1 MIGAEPQPADA
12 TLRRLDPRARTA
24 WSLAAG
30 GGTLVLALAALVLAI
45 VLDAPLWL
53 VAAIV
58 AGGALLVVAAI
69 WGARL
74 HWAAYGF
81 RVGEEAVE
89 VVHGVIVRTLSEVPY
104 RRIQQIDV
112 RRGPIERRLGLSTLI
127 LRTAAATTDAT
138 VPGLAQSEADELR
151 QFLLT
156 RAGVGDAV

>member
-1 MIGAEPQPADA
+1 
-12 TLRRLDPRARTA
+12 
-24 WSLAAG
+24 
-30 GGTLVLALAALVLAI
+30 VLAI
-45 VLDAPLWL
+45 VLDAPAWVPAAIAAGGVL
-53 VAAIV
+53 VAL
-58 AGGALLVVAAI
+58 AGVWA
-69 WGARL
+69 ARL

-89 VVHGVIVRTLSEVPY
+89 IVQGVLVRSISEVPY

-138 VPGLAQSEADELR
+138 VPGLAQGEADELR
-151 QFLLT
+151 AFLLT